1 MGAGGWISEGAGGVV
16 MRICIQPRA
25 SKCRVV
31 GMLGDELKVSV
42 TAPPVDGAANEMLT
56 GFLAALLSVPRG
68 SVNIRSGESSRHKL
82 VAVSGVNA
90 SRVKTS
96 LGLP

>member
-1 MGAGGWISEGAGGVV
+1 MGTGGWITGSAAGVV

-31 GMLGDELKVSV
+31 GMLGEELKVAV
-42 TAPPVDGAANEMLT
+42 TAPPVGGAANEMLT

-82 VAVSGVNA
+82 VAVSGVSAA
-90 SRVKTS
+90 SVKTL